1 MIQHPRVF
9 APHCLSLIL
18 GLFCGAGLAATG
30 RAAILAPLPV
40 EQQVVKAIQSPQ
52 LTIVHFWAP
61 WCSNCKAEL
70 FNPSGGW
77 ADFIKAN
84 PNVHFVFVT
93 VWNADDGRAVLE
105 KAGIHSPPNLT
116 LLLHP
121 NASRK
126 DGEKVR
132 SFMGLDMPWL
142 PTTWIYRNGKIL
154 YNIGYGE
161 MRFPILQQFVNDAAL
176 SWEH

>member
-1 MIQHPRVF
+1 MKLASIALV
-9 APHCLSLIL
+9 ALSL
-18 GLFCGAGLAATG
+18 
-30 RAAILAPLPV
+30 LAPV
-40 EQQVVKAIQSPQ
+40 AASHGAIQPVLPIESEVAEAIKSPQ

-70 FNPSGGW
+70 FNPQGGW

-84 PNVHFVFVT
+84 PKVHFIFVT

-105 KAGIHSPPNLT
+105 KAGIRSLANLT
-116 LLLHP
+116 VLLHP
-121 NASRK
+121 NSSRK
-126 DGEKVR
+126 DDEKVR
-132 SFMGLDMPWL
+132 SFGGLDIPWL